1 MWKLKYNTMS
11 GILGTKL
18 GMTSIF
24 TEAGE
29 NLACTVIEAGPCVVT
44 QLRTEEVDGCSATQ
58 IAFADKKEKNTSKAM
73 QGHFAKANTSPK
85 RFVKEF
91 VFSEELNLG
100 DTVTVEMF
108 KKGDFVNVSSKSK
121 GKGFQGVMK
130 RHGFGGVGDAT
141 HGQHNRDRAPG
152 SIGQASYPAK
162 VFKGIKMAGR
172 TGGKKVTIKN
182 LEILKVY
189 PEKNL
194 LVVSGAIPGH
204 KGSTVVIEK

>member
-1 MWKLKYNTMS
+1 
-11 GILGTKL
+11 
-18 GMTSIF
+18 MTSIF

-44 QLRTEEVDGCSATQ
+44 QIKSDDVDGYSATQ

-73 QGHFAKANTSPK
+73 QGHFAKASSAPK
-85 RFVKEF
+85 KFVKEF
-91 VFSEELNLG
+91 VYDEEKNLG
-100 DTVTVEMF
+100 DTITVELF
-108 KKGDFVNVSSKSK
+108 EAGDVVNVSAKSK

-130 RHGFGGVGDAT
+130 RHGFHGVGDAT

-162 VFKGIKMAGR
+162 VFKGIKMAGQ
-172 TGGKKVTIKN
+172 TGDKKITIKN

-204 KGSTVVIEK
+204 KGSTVVVEK

>member
-1 MWKLKYNTMS
+1 MS

-18 GMTSIF
+18 GMTSVF

-44 QLRTEEVDGCSATQ
+44 QIKSDEVDGYSATQ

-73 QGHFAKANTSPK
+73 QGHFAKASSAPK
-85 RFVKEF
+85 KFVKEF
-91 VFSEELNLG
+91 VYDEEKNLG
-100 DTVTVEMF
+100 DTITVDLF
-108 KKGDFVNVSSKSK
+108 AAGDVVNVSAKSK

-130 RHGFGGVGDAT
+130 RHGFHGVGDAT

-162 VFKGIKMAGR
+162 VFKGIKMAGQ
-172 TGGKKVTIKN
+172 TGDKKITIKN

-204 KGSTVVIEK
+204 KGSTVVVEK

>member
-1 MWKLKYNTMS
+1 MS

-18 GMTSIF
+18 GMTSVF

-44 QLRTEEVDGCSATQ
+44 QVKSDEVDGYSATQ

-73 QGHFAKANTSPK
+73 QGHFAKASSAPK
-85 RFVKEF
+85 KFVKEF
-91 VFSEELNLG
+91 VYDEEKNLG
-100 DTVTVEMF
+100 DTITVELF
-108 KKGDFVNVSSKSK
+108 EAGDVVNVSAKSK

-130 RHGFGGVGDAT
+130 RHGFHGVGDAT

-162 VFKGIKMAGR
+162 VFKGIKMAGQ
-172 TGGKKVTIKN
+172 TGDKKITIKN

-204 KGSTVVIEK
+204 KGSTVVVEK

>member
-1 MWKLKYNTMS
+1 MS

-18 GMTSIF
+18 GMTSVF

-44 QLRTEEVDGCSATQ
+44 QIKSDEVDGYCATQ

-73 QGHFAKANTSPK
+73 QGHFAKASSAPK
-85 RFVKEF
+85 KFVKEF
-91 VFSEELNLG
+91 VYDEEKNLG
-100 DTVTVEMF
+100 DTITVELF
-108 KKGDFVNVSSKSK
+108 AAGDVVNVSAKSK

-130 RHGFGGVGDAT
+130 RHGFHGVGDAT

-162 VFKGIKMAGR
+162 VFKGIKMAGQ
-172 TGGKKVTIKN
+172 TGDKKITIKN

-204 KGSTVVIEK
+204 KGSTVVVEK

>member
-1 MWKLKYNTMS
+1 MS

-44 QLRTEEVDGCSATQ
+44 QVKTQETDGYAATQ
-58 IAFADKKEKNTSKAM
+58 IAFADKKQKNTSKAM
-73 QGHFAKANTSPK
+73 QGHFAKAGVEAK
-85 RFVKEF
+85 KHIKEF
-91 VFSEELNLG
+91 TYEEDLNLG
-100 DTVTVEMF
+100 DTVTVELF
-108 KKGDFVNVSSKSK
+108 NVGDVVNVSANSK

-162 VFKGIKMAGR
+162 VFKGIKMAGQ
-172 TGGKKVTIKN
+172 TGNKKVTIKN

-204 KGSTVVIEK
+204 KGSTVVVEK

>member
-1 MWKLKYNTMS
+1 
-11 GILGTKL
+11 
-18 GMTSIF
+18 MTSVF

-44 QLRTEEVDGCSATQ
+44 QIKSDDVDGYSATQ

-73 QGHFAKANTSPK
+73 QGHFAKASSAPK
-85 RFVKEF
+85 KFVKEF
-91 VFSEELNLG
+91 VYDEEKNLG
-100 DTVTVEMF
+100 DTITVELF
-108 KKGDFVNVSSKSK
+108 AAGDVVNVSAKSK

-130 RHGFGGVGDAT
+130 RHGFHGVGDAT

-162 VFKGIKMAGR
+162 VFKGIKMAGQ
-172 TGGKKVTIKN
+172 TGDKKITIKN

-204 KGSTVVIEK
+204 KGSTVVVEK

>member
-1 MWKLKYNTMS
+1 MS

-44 QLRTEEVDGCSATQ
+44 QVKNQDTDGYAANQ
-58 IAFADKKEKNTSKAM
+58 IAFADKKQKNTSKAM
-73 QGHFAKANTSPK
+73 QGHFAKAGVEAK
-85 RFVKEF
+85 KHIKEF
-91 VFSEELNLG
+91 TYEEDLNLG
-100 DTVTVEMF
+100 DTVTVELF
-108 KKGDFVNVSSKSK
+108 NVGDVVNVSANSK

-162 VFKGIKMAGR
+162 VFKGIKMAGQ
-172 TGGKKVTIKN
+172 TGNKKVTIKN

-204 KGSTVVIEK
+204 KGSTVVVEK

>member
-1 MWKLKYNTMS
+1 
-11 GILGTKL
+11 
-18 GMTSIF
+18 MTSVF

-44 QLRTEEVDGCSATQ
+44 QIKSDDVDGYSATQ

-73 QGHFAKANTSPK
+73 QGHFAKASSAPK
-85 RFVKEF
+85 KFVKEF
-91 VFSEELNLG
+91 VYDEEKNLG
-100 DTVTVEMF
+100 DTITVELF
-108 KKGDFVNVSSKSK
+108 EAGDVVNVSAKSK

-130 RHGFGGVGDAT
+130 RHGFHGVGDAT

-162 VFKGIKMAGR
+162 VFKGIKMAGQ
-172 TGGKKVTIKN
+172 TGDKKITIKN

-204 KGSTVVIEK
+204 KGSTVVVEK

>member
-1 MWKLKYNTMS
+1 MS

-18 GMTSIF
+18 GMTSVF

-44 QLRTEEVDGCSATQ
+44 QIKSDEVDGYSATQ

-73 QGHFAKANTSPK
+73 QGHFAKASSAPK
-85 RFVKEF
+85 KFVKEF
-91 VFSEELNLG
+91 VYDEEKNLG
-100 DTVTVEMF
+100 DTITVELF
-108 KKGDFVNVSSKSK
+108 AAGDVVNVSAKSK

-130 RHGFGGVGDAT
+130 RHGFHGVGDAT

-162 VFKGIKMAGR
+162 VFKGIKMAGQ
-172 TGGKKVTIKN
+172 TGDKKITIKN

-204 KGSTVVIEK
+204 KGSTVVVEK

>member
-1 MWKLKYNTMS
+1 MS

-18 GMTSIF
+18 GMTSVF

-44 QLRTEEVDGCSATQ
+44 QVKTDETDGYSATQ

-73 QGHFAKANTSPK
+73 KGHFAKAGVEAK
-85 RFVKEF
+85 KHIKEF
-91 VFSEELNLG
+91 VYDEELNLG
-100 DTVTVEMF
+100 DTVTVELF
-108 KKGDFVNVSSKSK
+108 QVGDVVNVSAKTK

-204 KGSTVVIEK
+204 KGSTVVVEK

>member
-1 MWKLKYNTMS
+1 
-11 GILGTKL
+11 
-18 GMTSIF
+18 MTSVF

-44 QLRTEEVDGCSATQ
+44 QIKSDEVDGYSATQ

-73 QGHFAKANTSPK
+73 QGHFAKASSAPK
-85 RFVKEF
+85 KFVKEF
-91 VFSEELNLG
+91 VYDEEKNLG
-100 DTVTVEMF
+100 DTITVDLF
-108 KKGDFVNVSSKSK
+108 AAGDVVNVSAKSK

-130 RHGFGGVGDAT
+130 RHGFHGVGDAT

-162 VFKGIKMAGR
+162 VFKGIKMAGQ
-172 TGGKKVTIKN
+172 TGDKKITIKN

-204 KGSTVVIEK
+204 KGSTVVVEK

>member
-1 MWKLKYNTMS
+1 
-11 GILGTKL
+11 
-18 GMTSIF
+18 MTSVF

-44 QLRTEEVDGCSATQ
+44 QIKSDDVDGYSATQ

-73 QGHFAKANTSPK
+73 QGHFAKASTAPK
-85 RFVKEF
+85 KFVKEF
-91 VFSEELNLG
+91 VYDEEKNLG
-100 DTVTVEMF
+100 DTITVELF
-108 KKGDFVNVSSKSK
+108 EAGDVVNVSAKSK

-130 RHGFGGVGDAT
+130 RHGFHGVGDAT

-162 VFKGIKMAGR
+162 VFKGIKMAGQ
-172 TGGKKVTIKN
+172 TGDKKITIKN

-204 KGSTVVIEK
+204 KGSTVVVEK

>member
-1 MWKLKYNTMS
+1 
-11 GILGTKL
+11 
-18 GMTSIF
+18 MTSVF

-44 QLRTEEVDGCSATQ
+44 QVKTDETDGYSATQ
-58 IAFADKKEKNTSKAM
+58 IAFVDKKEKNTSKAM
-73 QGHFAKANTSPK
+73 QGHFAKAGVEAK
-85 RFVKEF
+85 KHIKEF
-91 VFSEELNLG
+91 VYDEELNLG
-100 DTVTVEMF
+100 DTVTVELF
-108 KKGDFVNVSSKSK
+108 EVGDVVNVSAKTK

-130 RHGFGGVGDAT
+130 RHGFAGVGDAT

-204 KGSTVVIEK
+204 KGSTVVVEK

>member
-1 MWKLKYNTMS
+1 
-11 GILGTKL
+11 
-18 GMTSIF
+18 MTSVF

-44 QLRTEEVDGCSATQ
+44 QVKSDEVDGYSATQ

-73 QGHFAKANTSPK
+73 QGHFAKASSAPK
-85 RFVKEF
+85 KFVKEF
-91 VFSEELNLG
+91 VYDEEKNLG
-100 DTVTVEMF
+100 DTITVELF
-108 KKGDFVNVSSKSK
+108 EAGDVVNVSAKSK

-130 RHGFGGVGDAT
+130 RHGFHGVGDAT

-162 VFKGIKMAGR
+162 VFKGIKMAGQ
-172 TGGKKVTIKN
+172 TGDKKITIKN

-204 KGSTVVIEK
+204 KGSTVVVEK

>member
-1 MWKLKYNTMS
+1 MS

-44 QLRTEEVDGCSATQ
+44 QVKTQETDGYAATQ
-58 IAFADKKEKNTSKAM
+58 IAFADKKQKNTSKAM
-73 QGHFAKANTSPK
+73 QGHFAKAGVETK
-85 RFVKEF
+85 KHIKEF
-91 VFSEELNLG
+91 TYEEDLNLG
-100 DTVTVEMF
+100 DTVTVELF
-108 KKGDFVNVSSKSK
+108 NVGDVVNVSANSK

-130 RHGFGGVGDAT
+130 RHGFCGVGDAT

-162 VFKGIKMAGR
+162 VFKGIKMAGQ
-172 TGGKKVTIKN
+172 TGNKKVTIKN

-204 KGSTVVIEK
+204 KGSTVVVEK

>member
-1 MWKLKYNTMS
+1 
-11 GILGTKL
+11 
-18 GMTSIF
+18 MTSVF

-44 QLRTEEVDGCSATQ
+44 QIKSDDVDGYSATQ

-73 QGHFAKANTSPK
+73 QGHFAKASTAPK
-85 RFVKEF
+85 KFVKEF
-91 VFSEELNLG
+91 VYDEEKNLG
-100 DTVTVEMF
+100 DTITVELF
-108 KKGDFVNVSSKSK
+108 AAGDVVNVSAKSK

-130 RHGFGGVGDAT
+130 RHGFHGVGDAT

-162 VFKGIKMAGR
+162 VFKGIKMAGQ
-172 TGGKKVTIKN
+172 TGDKKITIKN

-204 KGSTVVIEK
+204 KGSTVVVEK

>member
-1 MWKLKYNTMS
+1 MS

-18 GMTSIF
+18 GMTSVF

-44 QLRTEEVDGCSATQ
+44 QVKSDEVDGYNATQ

-73 QGHFAKANTSPK
+73 QGHFAKASSAPK
-85 RFVKEF
+85 KFVKEF
-91 VFSEELNLG
+91 VYDEEKNLG
-100 DTVTVEMF
+100 DTITVELF
-108 KKGDFVNVSSKSK
+108 EAGDVVNVSAKSK

-130 RHGFGGVGDAT
+130 RHGFHGVGDAT

-162 VFKGIKMAGR
+162 VFKGIKMAGQ
-172 TGGKKVTIKN
+172 TGDKKITIKN

-204 KGSTVVIEK
+204 KGSTVVVEK

>member
-1 MWKLKYNTMS
+1 
-11 GILGTKL
+11 
-18 GMTSIF
+18 MTSVF

-44 QLRTEEVDGCSATQ
+44 QVKSDEVDGYSATQ

-73 QGHFAKANTSPK
+73 QGHFAKASSAPK
-85 RFVKEF
+85 KFVKEF
-91 VFSEELNLG
+91 VYDEEKNLG
-100 DTVTVEMF
+100 DTITVELF
-108 KKGDFVNVSSKSK
+108 EAGDVVNVSAKSK

-130 RHGFGGVGDAT
+130 RHGFHGVGDAT

-162 VFKGIKMAGR
+162 VFKGIKMAGQ
-172 TGGKKVTIKN
+172 TGDKKITIKN

>member
-1 MWKLKYNTMS
+1 MS

-44 QLRTEEVDGCSATQ
+44 QVKTQETDGYAATQ
-58 IAFADKKEKNTSKAM
+58 IAFADKKQKNTSKAM
-73 QGHFAKANTSPK
+73 QGHFAKAGVEAK
-85 RFVKEF
+85 KHIKEF
-91 VFSEELNLG
+91 TYQEDLNLG
-100 DTVTVEMF
+100 DTVTVELF
-108 KKGDFVNVSSKSK
+108 NVGDVVNVSANSK

-162 VFKGIKMAGR
+162 VFKGIKMAGQ
-172 TGGKKVTIKN
+172 TGNKKVTIKN

-204 KGSTVVIEK
+204 KGSTVVVEK

>member
-1 MWKLKYNTMS
+1 
-11 GILGTKL
+11 
-18 GMTSIF
+18 MTSIF

-44 QLRTEEVDGCSATQ
+44 QVKTQETDGYAATQ
-58 IAFADKKEKNTSKAM
+58 IAFADKKQKNTSKAM
-73 QGHFAKANTSPK
+73 QGHFAKAGVEAK
-85 RFVKEF
+85 KHIKEF
-91 VFSEELNLG
+91 TYEEDLNLG
-100 DTVTVEMF
+100 DTVTVELF
-108 KKGDFVNVSSKSK
+108 NVGDVVNVSANSK

-162 VFKGIKMAGR
+162 VFKGIKMAGQ
-172 TGGKKVTIKN
+172 TGNKKVTIKN

-204 KGSTVVIEK
+204 KGSTVVVEK

>member
-1 MWKLKYNTMS
+1 MS

-18 GMTSIF
+18 GMTSVF

-44 QLRTEEVDGCSATQ
+44 QIKSDEVDGYSATQ

-73 QGHFAKANTSPK
+73 QGHFAKASTAPK
-85 RFVKEF
+85 KFVKEF
-91 VFSEELNLG
+91 VYDEEKNLG
-100 DTVTVEMF
+100 DTITVELF
-108 KKGDFVNVSSKSK
+108 EAGDVVNVSAKSK

-130 RHGFGGVGDAT
+130 RHGFHGVGDAT

-162 VFKGIKMAGR
+162 VFKGIKMAGQ
-172 TGGKKVTIKN
+172 TGDKKITIKN

-204 KGSTVVIEK
+204 KGSTVVVEK

>member
-1 MWKLKYNTMS
+1 MS

-18 GMTSIF
+18 GMTSVF

-44 QLRTEEVDGCSATQ
+44 QIKSDEVDGYSATQ

-73 QGHFAKANTSPK
+73 QGHFAKASSAPK
-85 RFVKEF
+85 KFVKEF
-91 VFSEELNLG
+91 VYDEEKNLG
-100 DTVTVEMF
+100 DTITVELF
-108 KKGDFVNVSSKSK
+108 EAGDVVNVSAKSK

-130 RHGFGGVGDAT
+130 RHGFHGVGDAT

-162 VFKGIKMAGR
+162 VFKGIKMAGQ
-172 TGGKKVTIKN
+172 TGDKKITIKN

-204 KGSTVVIEK
+204 KGSTVVVEK

>member
-1 MWKLKYNTMS
+1 MS

-18 GMTSIF
+18 GMTSVF

-44 QLRTEEVDGCSATQ
+44 QIKSDDVDGYSATQ

-73 QGHFAKANTSPK
+73 QGHFLQKASTAPK
-85 RFVKEF
+85 KFVKEF
-91 VFSEELNLG
+91 VYDEEKNLG
-100 DTVTVEMF
+100 DTITVELF
-108 KKGDFVNVSSKSK
+108 EAGDVVNVSAKSK

-130 RHGFGGVGDAT
+130 RHGFHGVGDAT

-162 VFKGIKMAGR
+162 VFKGIKMAGQ
-172 TGGKKVTIKN
+172 TGDKKITIKN

-204 KGSTVVIEK
+204 KGSTVVVEK

>member
-1 MWKLKYNTMS
+1 MS

-18 GMTSIF
+18 GMTSVF

-44 QLRTEEVDGCSATQ
+44 QIKSDDVDGYSATQ

-73 QGHFAKANTSPK
+73 QGHFAKASSAPK
-85 RFVKEF
+85 KFVKEF
-91 VFSEELNLG
+91 VYDEEKNLG
-100 DTVTVEMF
+100 DTITVELF
-108 KKGDFVNVSSKSK
+108 EAGDVVNVSAKSK

-130 RHGFGGVGDAT
+130 RHGFHGVGDAT

-162 VFKGIKMAGR
+162 VFKGIKMAGQ
-172 TGGKKVTIKN
+172 TGDKKITIKN

-189 PEKNL
+189 PEKNS

-204 KGSTVVIEK
+204 KGSTVVVEK

>member
-1 MWKLKYNTMS
+1 
-11 GILGTKL
+11 
-18 GMTSIF
+18 MTSIF

-44 QLRTEEVDGCSATQ
+44 QVKTQETDGYAATQ
-58 IAFADKKEKNTSKAM
+58 IAFADKKQKNTSKAM
-73 QGHFAKANTSPK
+73 QGHFAKAGVEAK
-85 RFVKEF
+85 KHIKEF
-91 VFSEELNLG
+91 AYEEDLNLG
-100 DTVTVEMF
+100 DTVTVELF
-108 KKGDFVNVSSKSK
+108 NVGDVVNVSANSK

-162 VFKGIKMAGR
+162 VFKGIKMAGQ
-172 TGGKKVTIKN
+172 TGNKKVTIKN

-204 KGSTVVIEK
+204 KGSTVVVEK

>member
-1 MWKLKYNTMS
+1 MS

-29 NLACTVIEAGPCVVT
+29 NIACTVIEAGPCVVT
-44 QLRTEEVDGCSATQ
+44 QVKTDETDGYVATQ

-73 QGHFAKANTSPK
+73 QGHFAKASTSPK

-91 VFSEELNLG
+91 VYNEELNLG
-100 DTVTVEMF
+100 DTVTVELF
-108 KKGDFVNVSSKSK
+108 EQGDVVNVSANSK

-130 RHGFGGVGDAT
+130 RHGFAGVGDAT
-141 HGQHNRDRAPG
+141 HGQHNRNRAPG

-162 VFKGIKMAGR
+162 VFKGIKMAGQ
-172 TGGKKVTIKN
+172 TGNKKVTIKN

>member
-1 MWKLKYNTMS
+1 MS

-18 GMTSIF
+18 GMTSVF

-44 QLRTEEVDGCSATQ
+44 QIKSDDVDGYSATQ

-73 QGHFAKANTSPK
+73 QGHFAKASTAPK
-85 RFVKEF
+85 KFVKEF
-91 VFSEELNLG
+91 VYDEEKNLG
-100 DTVTVEMF
+100 DTITVDLF
-108 KKGDFVNVSSKSK
+108 AAGDVVNVSAKSK

-130 RHGFGGVGDAT
+130 RHGFHGVGDAT

-162 VFKGIKMAGR
+162 VFKGIKMAGQ
-172 TGGKKVTIKN
+172 TGDKKITIKN

-204 KGSTVVIEK
+204 KGSTVVVEK

>member
-1 MWKLKYNTMS
+1 MS

-18 GMTSIF
+18 GMTSVF

-44 QLRTEEVDGCSATQ
+44 QVKSDEVDGYSATQ

-73 QGHFAKANTSPK
+73 QGHFAKASSAPK
-85 RFVKEF
+85 KFVKEF
-91 VFSEELNLG
+91 VYDEEKNLG
-100 DTVTVEMF
+100 DTITVELF
-108 KKGDFVNVSSKSK
+108 EAGDVVNVSAKSK

-130 RHGFGGVGDAT
+130 RHGFHGVGDAT

-162 VFKGIKMAGR
+162 VFKGIKMAGQ
-172 TGGKKVTIKN
+172 TGDKKITIKN

>member
-1 MWKLKYNTMS
+1 MS

-18 GMTSIF
+18 GMTSVF

-44 QLRTEEVDGCSATQ
+44 QIKSDDVDGYSATQ

-73 QGHFAKANTSPK
+73 QGHFAKASTAPK
-85 RFVKEF
+85 KFVKEF
-91 VFSEELNLG
+91 VYDEEKNLG
-100 DTVTVEMF
+100 DTITVELF
-108 KKGDFVNVSSKSK
+108 ESGDVVNVSAKSK

-130 RHGFGGVGDAT
+130 RHGFHGVGDAT

-162 VFKGIKMAGR
+162 VFKGIKMAGQ
-172 TGGKKVTIKN
+172 TGDKKITIKN

-204 KGSTVVIEK
+204 KGSTVVVEK

>member
-1 MWKLKYNTMS
+1 MS

-18 GMTSIF
+18 GMTSVF

-44 QLRTEEVDGCSATQ
+44 QIKSDDVDGYSATQ

-73 QGHFAKANTSPK
+73 QGHFAKASTAPK
-85 RFVKEF
+85 KFVKEF
-91 VFSEELNLG
+91 VYDEEKNLG
-100 DTVTVEMF
+100 DTITVELF
-108 KKGDFVNVSSKSK
+108 AAGDVVNVSAKSK

-130 RHGFGGVGDAT
+130 RHGFHGVGDAT

-162 VFKGIKMAGR
+162 VFKGIKMAGQ
-172 TGGKKVTIKN
+172 TGDKKITIKN

-204 KGSTVVIEK
+204 KGSTVVVEK

>member
-1 MWKLKYNTMS
+1 
-11 GILGTKL
+11 
-18 GMTSIF
+18 MTSVF

-44 QLRTEEVDGCSATQ
+44 QIKSDEVDGYSATQ

-73 QGHFAKANTSPK
+73 QGHFAKASSAPK
-85 RFVKEF
+85 KFVKEF
-91 VFSEELNLG
+91 VYDEEKNLG
-100 DTVTVEMF
+100 DTITVELF
-108 KKGDFVNVSSKSK
+108 AAGDVVNVSAKSK

-130 RHGFGGVGDAT
+130 RHGFHGVGDAT

-162 VFKGIKMAGR
+162 VFKGIKMAGQ
-172 TGGKKVTIKN
+172 TGDKKITIKN

-204 KGSTVVIEK
+204 KGSTVVVEK

>member
-1 MWKLKYNTMS
+1 
-11 GILGTKL
+11 
-18 GMTSIF
+18 MTSVF

-44 QLRTEEVDGCSATQ
+44 QIKSDDVDGYSATQ

-73 QGHFAKANTSPK
+73 QGHFAKASTAPK
-85 RFVKEF
+85 KFVKEF
-91 VFSEELNLG
+91 VYDEEKNLG
-100 DTVTVEMF
+100 DTITVDLFEA
-108 KKGDFVNVSSKSK
+108 GDVVNVSAKSK

-130 RHGFGGVGDAT
+130 RHGFHGVGDAT

-162 VFKGIKMAGR
+162 VFKGIKMAGQ
-172 TGGKKVTIKN
+172 TGDKKITIKN

-204 KGSTVVIEK
+204 KGSTVVVEK

>member
-1 MWKLKYNTMS
+1 MS

-18 GMTSIF
+18 GMTSVF

-44 QLRTEEVDGCSATQ
+44 QIKSDDVDGYSATQ

-73 QGHFAKANTSPK
+73 QGHFAKASSAPK
-85 RFVKEF
+85 KFVKEF
-91 VFSEELNLG
+91 VYDEEKNLG
-100 DTVTVEMF
+100 DTITVELF
-108 KKGDFVNVSSKSK
+108 EAGDVVNVSAKSK

-130 RHGFGGVGDAT
+130 RHGFHGVGDAT

-162 VFKGIKMAGR
+162 VFKGIKMAGQ
-172 TGGKKVTIKN
+172 TGDKKITIKN

-204 KGSTVVIEK
+204 KGSTVVVEK

>member
-1 MWKLKYNTMS
+1 MS

-44 QLRTEEVDGCSATQ
+44 QVKTQETDGYAATQ
-58 IAFADKKEKNTSKAM
+58 IAFTDKKQKNTSKAM
-73 QGHFAKANTSPK
+73 QGHFAKAGVEAK
-85 RFVKEF
+85 KHIKEF
-91 VFSEELNLG
+91 TYEEDLNLG
-100 DTVTVEMF
+100 DTVTVELF
-108 KKGDFVNVSSKSK
+108 NVGDVVNVSANSK

-162 VFKGIKMAGR
+162 VFKGIKMAGQ
-172 TGGKKVTIKN
+172 TGNKKVTIKN

-204 KGSTVVIEK
+204 KGSTVVVEK